1 MDSNLA
7 PDPLH
12 VYRLILLTVQ
22 PHQTRN
28 ILLPGLV
35 LAYDYVLLP
44 VPLPAPL
51 RDPLHLAIPVQPRNI
66 PLTLLDIPLH
76 PPNIPQIPPDIH
88 LQTRVTV
95 QLPLNI
101 RLQARLT
108 VQLPPLT
115 PLLLL
120 NIHLQGRLTVQFPP
134 LTPLLPLNIHLQA
147 RLTVQLHPLT
157 PQLPLQVRAIVQLH
171 HLNWVQPLNLNWIR
185 TPWSSIETLDT
196 PSEDPPAKWDPVVRS
211 NL

>member
-12 VYRLILLTVQ
+12 VHRLILLTIQ

-35 LAYDYVLLP
+35 LAYAYVLLP

-51 RDPLHLAIPVQPRNI
+51 RDPLLILPVPLHLAIPVQPRNI

-120 NIHLQGRLTVQFPP
+120 NIHL
-134 LTPLLPLNIHLQA
+134 
-147 RLTVQLHPLT
+147 
-157 PQLPLQVRAIVQLH
+157 
-171 HLNWVQPLNLNWIR
+171 
-185 TPWSSIETLDT
+185 
-196 PSEDPPAKWDPVVRS
+196 
-211 NL
+211 